1 MTASWKSNRES
12 VEIARGICCVVQWA
26 RRTRANMIQNL
37 FWLAKLAYLLDIFGM
52 LNVLN
57 ITLQGRGID
66 IFEATSKITS
76 FKQKLESLEK
86 EICSNNLQNLKT
98 LQTFMSTCKWEET
111 EQNLEQRIIE
121 VASSHV
127 NILRDSFEAYFPIH
141 QAAELKSKLWILNPF
156 GEQQPP
162 RPLGQILKNDFCQQA
177 FFNRGKHAEFWVGAL
192 DGAYKD
198 LAIQALKV
206 LVQNPTTYLAE
217 KGFSALVDIKTSKR
231 SCVLN
236 ETLDDLMRGALEQD
250 IEPNWYEISRN
261 IQQQTS
267 R

>member
-1 MTASWKSNRES
+1 M
-12 VEIARGICCVVQWA
+12 
-26 RRTRANMIQNL
+26 
-37 FWLAKLAYLLDIFGM
+37 
-52 LNVLN
+52 
-57 ITLQGRGID
+57 
-66 IFEATSKITS
+66 
-76 FKQKLESLEK
+76 
-86 EICSNNLQNLKT
+86 
-98 LQTFMSTCKWEET
+98 
-111 EQNLEQRIIE
+111 
-121 VASSHV
+121 
-127 NILRDSFEAYFPIH
+127 
-141 QAAELKSKLWILNPF
+141 NPF

-162 RPLGQILKNDFCQQA
+162 GLLGQILKNNFCQQA

-217 KGFSALVDIKTSKR
+217 KGFSALVDIKTLKR

-267 R
+267 H